1 VDDDACPYPRKRA
14 LMILHVL
21 DLLAQP
27 FQRLK
32 ATFDE
37 SDGVF

>member
-1 VDDDACPYPRKRA
+1 VDDDTCSYPCKRA
-14 LMILHVL
+14 LMILRIL